1 MGHVRFQLDEH
12 LTHAIAQS
20 VRRLGIGAVT
30 ADEAG
35 TVGMSDG
42 GLLAYCLAEGR
53 VLVTND
59 NDFLDFLAAKEP
71 RTVRIDPESELG
83 RGLNEN
89 NGGPV
94 MLLCGGT
101 RFHACALT
109 RTGRHAGAALLVSVH
124 LWQ

>member
-1 MGHVRFQLDEH
+1 MGPVRFPLDEH
-12 LTHAIAQS
+12 LTHAIARS
-20 VRRLGIGAVT
+20 VRRLGIGVST

-42 GLLAYCLAEGR
+42 GPPAYCLTEER

-59 NDFLDFLAAKEP
+59 NDFLAAKEP
-71 RTVRIDPESELG
+71 RTVLIDPGSQLG

-89 NGGPV
+89 NGRPV
-94 MLLCGGT
+94 KLLCVGT
-101 RFHACALT
+101 RFHAWALT

-124 LWQ
+124 LRQ

>member
-1 MGHVRFQLDEH
+1 VGHVRFQLDEH
-12 LTHAIAQS
+12 LPHAIARS
-20 VRRLGIGAVT
+20 VRRLGIGVST
-30 ADEAG
+30 AEEAG

-59 NDFLDFLAAKEP
+59 NDFPAAKEP
-71 RTVRIDPESELG
+71 RTVLIDPESELG

-101 RFHACALT
+101 GFRACALT